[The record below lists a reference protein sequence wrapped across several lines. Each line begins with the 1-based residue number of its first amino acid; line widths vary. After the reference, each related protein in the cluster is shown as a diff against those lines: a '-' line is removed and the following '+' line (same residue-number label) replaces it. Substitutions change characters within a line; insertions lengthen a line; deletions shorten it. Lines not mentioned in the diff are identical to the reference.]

1 MINNKICDSCKK
13 AEVCSNLTILNKF
26 DEEAK
31 RQLGV
36 DITIDECI
44 HFDDAMAEAIK
55 ELED

>member
-55 ELED
+55 E